1 MNALTDLLACLAAFA
16 LFVAANTWLCH
27 RTNRKNSTHKKR
39 PDAHQH
45 RPN

>member
-1 MNALTDLLACLAAFA
+1 MSILTDLLVCLAVLA
-16 LFVAANTWLCH
+16 LFTGANAWLCH
-27 RTNRKNSTHKKR
+27 RTNRKNATHKKR